1 MHYFEILSTD
11 VHEEPLIKNFNKVL
25 TTQKL
30 QKADL
35 GAHAFKK
42 RSMSA
47 ICNVNEDFL
56 QDTKMISEDYISK
69 EAIGSSAWK
78 GPLSKKH
85 NKAILATFVIA
96 LTLSIAT
103 NKNFYSTS
111 EDTDSSSNSNM
122 FAYSDEHVTDID
134 DSVPLTQ
141 AYGITSNKDKTRQME
156 NYDDSLPDADLA
168 DSDAQLDKEVSA
180 LAKKIDKDQS
190 SDIDTKWVTESVQ
203 RGDNI
208 SSLFEDLNIP
218 AATLMAIL
226 DTDKSLA
233 KRINS
238 LKIGENLSFLVDGKG
253 ELLVFI
259 KPISDKEQLRFYKTD
274 KSGNYTVVKERL
286 GSYEMDDDATSQ
298 AKLMA
303 SKEAPDAKTAATAS
317 ASKTDTA
324 KDTKVAAVKDEPVQ
338 EMSAAKRGRL
348 VLVNIGKGESFSTAA
363 NKAGITYTEINKI
376 LQMFKGKI
384 QFSRNI
390 RAGDSMRVLFT
401 ESKGKGK
408 ICAVEF
414 TLSRGG
420 KVASYLN
427 TADGKY
433 YDERGLKPA
442 RSAGFARFP
451 FHSRVRVTSPFNPR
465 RLHPVTG
472 RVRPHNGVDFGMPI
486 GSLISAPSDGVVDK
500 AGFSRSA
507 GYFIVLRHSST
518 VSTVYMH
525 LSKLSVRPG
534 QRVKQGA
541 TIARSG
547 NTGISTGPHL
557 HYEVRIGGRAVNPLR
572 VKLDNQRVELNS
584 KSRKAFAAS
593 IKKYKRE
600 LYQQSLMAKR

>member
-1 MHYFEILSTD
+1 
-11 VHEEPLIKNFNKVL
+11 
-25 TTQKL
+25 
-30 QKADL
+30 
-35 GAHAFKK
+35 
-42 RSMSA
+42 MSA
-47 ICNVNEDFL
+47 KFDVNEDFL

-85 NKAILATFVIA
+85 NKAILATFVLA
-96 LTLSIAT
+96 LTLSVAT
-103 NKNFYSTS
+103 NKNFYSS
-111 EDTDSSSNSNM
+111 GDSSDTASDSNM
-122 FAYSDEHVTDID
+122 FAYHDEHVTDID
-134 DSVPLTQ
+134 ESVPLAQ
-141 AYGITSNKDKTRQME
+141 AYGITSSKDKNHQME

-168 DSDAQLDKEVSA
+168 DSDAQIDNEVSA

-190 SDIDTKWVTESVQ
+190 SNVDAKWVTESVQ

-218 AATLMAIL
+218 AATLMTIL

-274 KSGNYTVVKERL
+274 KSGNYTVVKEKL

-298 AKLMA
+298 AKILA
-303 SKEAPDAKTAATAS
+303 SKDAPNSSVTAS
-317 ASKTDTA
+317 ASKTDNA
-324 KDTKVAAVKDEPVQ
+324 KDNKVAAVKDEPVQ

-348 VLVNIGKGESFSTAA
+348 VLVNIAKGESFSTAA
-363 NKAGITYTEINKI
+363 NKAGITYAEINKI

-401 ESKGKGK
+401 DAKGKGR

-420 KVASYLN
+420 KISSFLN

-433 YDERGLKPA
+433 YDERGLKA
-442 RSAGFARFP
+442 SRSSGFARFP
-451 FHSRVRVTSPFNPR
+451 FHSRVRVTSQFNPSR
-465 RLHPVTG
+465 RHPVTG
-472 RVRPHNGVDFGMPI
+472 RVRPHNGVDFGMPV
-486 GSLISAPSDGVVDK
+486 GSLVSAPSDGVVDK
-500 AGFSRSA
+500 AGFSRTA

-541 TIARSG
+541 VIARSG

-572 VKLDNQRVELNS
+572 VKLDNQRVEINS
-584 KSRKAFAAS
+584 KSRRAFAAS

-600 LYQQSLMAKR
+600 LYQNSLMAKR

>member
-1 MHYFEILSTD
+1 
-11 VHEEPLIKNFNKVL
+11 
-25 TTQKL
+25 
-30 QKADL
+30 
-35 GAHAFKK
+35 
-42 RSMSA
+42 MSA
-47 ICNVNEDFL
+47 KFDVNEDFL

-85 NKAILATFVIA
+85 NKAILATFVLA
-96 LTLSIAT
+96 LTLSVAT
-103 NKNFYSTS
+103 NKNFYSS
-111 EDTDSSSNSNM
+111 GDSSDTVPDSDM
-122 FAYSDEHVTDID
+122 FAYHDEHVTDID
-134 DSVPLTQ
+134 ESVPLTQ
-141 AYGITSNKDKTRQME
+141 AYGITSSKDKNHQME

-168 DSDAQLDKEVSA
+168 DSDAQIDSEVSA

-190 SDIDTKWVTESVQ
+190 SNVDAKWVTESVQ

-218 AATLMAIL
+218 AATLMTIL

-274 KSGNYTVVKERL
+274 KSGNYTVVKEKL

-298 AKLMA
+298 AKILA
-303 SKEAPDAKTAATAS
+303 SKDAPNSSVLAS
-317 ASKTDTA
+317 ASKSDNA
-324 KDTKVAAVKDEPVQ
+324 KDNKVVAVKDEPVQ

-348 VLVNIGKGESFSTAA
+348 VLVNIAKGESFSTAA
-363 NKAGITYTEINKI
+363 NKAGITYAEINKI

-401 ESKGKGK
+401 ESKGKGR

-420 KVASYLN
+420 KVSSFLN

-433 YDERGLKPA
+433 YDERGLKA
-442 RSAGFARFP
+442 SRSSGFARFP
-451 FHSRVRVTSPFNPR
+451 FHSRVRVTSQFNPSR
-465 RLHPVTG
+465 RHPVTG
-472 RVRPHNGVDFGMPI
+472 RVRPHNGVDFGMPV
-486 GSLISAPSDGVVDK
+486 GSLISAPSDGIVDK
-500 AGFSRSA
+500 AGFSRTA

-541 TIARSG
+541 VIARSG

-572 VKLDNQRVELNS
+572 VKLDNQRVEINS
-584 KSRKAFAAS
+584 KSRRAFAAS

-600 LYQQSLMAKR
+600 LYQNSLMAKR

>member
-1 MHYFEILSTD
+1 M
-11 VHEEPLIKNFNKVL
+11 
-25 TTQKL
+25 
-30 QKADL
+30 
-35 GAHAFKK
+35 AHAFKK
-42 RSMSA
+42 RAISA
-47 ICNVNEDFL
+47 ICNINEDFL

-85 NKAILATFVIA
+85 NRAILATFVIA

-122 FAYSDEHVTDID
+122 FAYSDEHVSDID

-180 LAKKIDKDQS
+180 LAKKIDKDQN

-238 LKIGENLSFLVDGKG
+238 IKIGENLSFLVDGKG

-298 AKLMA
+298 AKLIA

-472 RVRPHNGVDFGMPI
+472 RVRPHNGVDFGMPV
-486 GSLISAPSDGVVDK
+486 GSLVSAPSDGVVDK

-572 VKLDNQRVELNS
+572 VKLDNQKVELNS

>member
-1 MHYFEILSTD
+1 
-11 VHEEPLIKNFNKVL
+11 
-25 TTQKL
+25 
-30 QKADL
+30 
-35 GAHAFKK
+35 
-42 RSMSA
+42 MSA
-47 ICNVNEDFL
+47 KYDVNEDFL
-56 QDTKMISEDYISK
+56 QDNKMISEDYISK

-85 NKAILATFVIA
+85 NKAILATFVLA

-111 EDTDSSSNSNM
+111 DDQDNSANSNM
-122 FAYSDEHVTDID
+122 FAYNDESVAQID

-141 AYGITSNKDKTRQME
+141 AYGITSNKDKNQQME

-168 DSDAQLDKEVSA
+168 DSDAQLDSEVSA

-190 SDIDTKWVTESVQ
+190 SDIETKWVTESVQ

-218 AATLMAIL
+218 ASTLMAIL
-226 DTDKSLA
+226 DTDKTLA

-274 KSGNYTVVKERL
+274 KSGNYTVVKEKL

-298 AKLMA
+298 AKLLA
-303 SKEAPDAKTAATAS
+303 SKDAPNATTAS
-317 ASKTDTA
+317 ASKTDKTQ
-324 KDTKVAAVKDEPVQ
+324 DNKVAAVKDEPVQ

-348 VLVNIGKGESFSTAA
+348 VLVNIGKGESFSAAA
-363 NKAGITYTEINKI
+363 NRAGITYAEINKI

-401 ESKGKGK
+401 DSKGKGK

-442 RSAGFARFP
+442 RSAGFTRFP
-451 FHSRVRVTSPFNPR
+451 FHSRVRVTSPFNPS

-472 RVRPHNGVDFGMPI
+472 RVRPHNGVDFGMPV
-486 GSLISAPSDGVVDK
+486 GSLVSAPSDGVVDK

-541 TIARSG
+541 VIARSG

>member
-1 MHYFEILSTD
+1 
-11 VHEEPLIKNFNKVL
+11 
-25 TTQKL
+25 
-30 QKADL
+30 
-35 GAHAFKK
+35 
-42 RSMSA
+42 MSA
-47 ICNVNEDFL
+47 KFDVNEDFL

-85 NKAILATFVIA
+85 NKAILATFVLA
-96 LTLSIAT
+96 LTLSVAT
-103 NKNFYSTS
+103 NKNFYSS
-111 EDTDSSSNSNM
+111 GDSSDTVPDSDM
-122 FAYSDEHVTDID
+122 FAYHDEHVTDID
-134 DSVPLTQ
+134 ESVPLTQ
-141 AYGITSNKDKTRQME
+141 AYGITSSKDKNHQME

-168 DSDAQLDKEVSA
+168 DSDAQIDSEVSA

-190 SDIDTKWVTESVQ
+190 SNVDAKWVTESVQ

-218 AATLMAIL
+218 AATLMTIL

-274 KSGNYTVVKERL
+274 KSGNYTVVKEKL

-298 AKLMA
+298 AKILA
-303 SKEAPDAKTAATAS
+303 SKDAPNSSVLAS
-317 ASKTDTA
+317 ASKTDNA
-324 KDTKVAAVKDEPVQ
+324 KDNKVAAAKDEPVQ

-348 VLVNIGKGESFSTAA
+348 VLVNIAKGESFSTAA
-363 NKAGITYTEINKI
+363 NKAGITYAEINKI

-401 ESKGKGK
+401 ESKGKGR

-420 KVASYLN
+420 KVSSFLN

-433 YDERGLKPA
+433 YDERGLKA
-442 RSAGFARFP
+442 SRSSGFARFP
-451 FHSRVRVTSPFNPR
+451 FHSRVRVTSQFNPSR
-465 RLHPVTG
+465 RHPVTG
-472 RVRPHNGVDFGMPI
+472 RVRPHNGVDFGMPV
-486 GSLISAPSDGVVDK
+486 GSLISAPSDGIVDK
-500 AGFSRSA
+500 AGFSRTA

-541 TIARSG
+541 VIARSG

-572 VKLDNQRVELNS
+572 VKLDNQRVEINS
-584 KSRKAFAAS
+584 KSRRAFAAS

-600 LYQQSLMAKR
+600 LYQNSLMAKR

>member
-1 MHYFEILSTD
+1 
-11 VHEEPLIKNFNKVL
+11 
-25 TTQKL
+25 
-30 QKADL
+30 
-35 GAHAFKK
+35 
-42 RSMSA
+42 MSA
-47 ICNVNEDFL
+47 ICNVYEDFL

-122 FAYSDEHVTDID
+122 FAYSDEHVSDID

-180 LAKKIDKDQS
+180 LAKKIDKDQN

-303 SKEAPDAKTAATAS
+303 SKEAPDAKTVATAS

-338 EMSAAKRGRL
+338 EMSATKRGRL

-472 RVRPHNGVDFGMPI
+472 RVRPHNGVDFGMPV
-486 GSLISAPSDGVVDK
+486 GSLVSAPSDGVVDK

-525 LSKLSVRPG
+525 LSKLSVHPG